1 MIAQVRAELLR
12 QRSTLTT
19 FGLFAAMLALIALAV
34 GLHAFGLPATTLA
47 PGANQLMVVGVG
59 ERLGVLFAA
68 LAGAVAITGDYR
80 HGTIRPRLLAA
91 PRRGQLVAAKVAVSA
106 LLGVGFG
113 LAGTA
118 LAALAAGVLLNAR
131 GVEVEL
137 SSGDYT
143 LLIVGGALAGGLWA
157 TIGLAVGALLRN
169 QVPALVGIAAW
180 LLFVEGLLVEEN
192 SSVIAIGKYAP
203 GAAAA
208 AIAGLSQGTLLSPAP
223 ALALLAL
230 YAAAATVVGWLA
242 TTRRDIP

>member
-1 MIAQVRAELLR
+1 MIEAPDGHQ
-12 QRSTLTT
+12 
-19 FGLFAAMLALIALAV
+19 LI
-34 GLHAFGLPATTLA
+34 
-47 PGANQLMVVGVG
+47 
-59 ERLGVLFAA
+59 
-68 LAGAVAITGDYR
+68 
-80 HGTIRPRLLAA
+80 
-91 PRRGQLVAAKVAVSA
+91 AAKVAVGT

-118 LAALAAGVLLNAR
+118 LAAVAASVLLNAR
-131 GVEVEL
+131 GIEVQL
-137 SSGDYT
+137 ASTDYA

-157 TIGLAVGALLRN
+157 TIGLAVGAIVRN
-169 QVPALVGIAAW
+169 QVPALIGIAAW

-208 AIAGLSQGTLLSPAP
+208 AIAGLSPGTLLSPAV

-230 YAAAATVVGWLA
+230 YAAAATVVGWQA